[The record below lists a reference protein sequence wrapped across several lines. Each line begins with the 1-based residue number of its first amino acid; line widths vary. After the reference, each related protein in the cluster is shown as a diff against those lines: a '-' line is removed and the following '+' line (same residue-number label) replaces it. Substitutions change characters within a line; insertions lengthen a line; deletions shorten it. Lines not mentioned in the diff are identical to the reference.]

1 MPFFTKKRKYIT
13 KRLRRKRILRGGDVD
28 AEAKNIISTLKS
40 TYTRQQV
47 IDFLTAVKNNT
58 DFKTKIEQ
66 QNEQV
71 KSLKQTLQINE
82 KSTCDYMKSFSKFVN
97 ELLITSIA
105 ELERMQDWT
114 VDEVQTPPKPIQ
126 DFLQSTGVGVDK
138 VDKNNLM
145 KAFVNQYCR
154 ALTEPCLKVI
164 GVSVGKGG
172 RTRRNKNRHLRRTQK
187 GGDPLTA
194 VLGVVAFIG
203 FLCFM
208 IAIKIVESR
217 VNANDHQNKMNE
229 LLNTTVPA
237 SKKNAK

>member
-1 MPFFTKKRKYIT
+1 MKT
-13 KRLRRKRILRGGDVD
+13 
-28 AEAKNIISTLKS
+28 

-58 DFKTKIEQ
+58 DFKTKIEE

-97 ELLITSIA
+97 ELLITSIN
-105 ELERMQDWT
+105 ELQRMQDWT
-114 VDEVQTPPKPIQ
+114 VVEVQTPPQPIQ
-126 DFLQSTGVGVDK
+126 DFLQSTVVDG

-154 ALTEPCLKVI
+154 ALTEPCLEVT
-164 GVSVGKGG
+164 GVSVGTGVSFRTGG
-172 RTRRNKNRHLRRTQK
+172 RTRRNKNRRLRRTQK
-187 GGDPLTA
+187 GGDLTA

-229 LLNTTVPA
+229 ILNTPGPA
-237 SKKNAK
+237 SKNAK

>member
-28 AEAKNIISTLKS
+28 VEAENIISTLKS

-58 DFKTKIEQ
+58 DFKTKIEE

-82 KSTCDYMKSFSKFVN
+82 KSTCDYMKLFSKFVN
-97 ELLITSIA
+97 ELLTTSIN
-105 ELERMQDWT
+105 ELRRMQDWT
-114 VDEVQTPPKPIQ
+114 VVEVQTPPQPIQ
-126 DFLQSTGVGVDK
+126 DFLQSTVVG

-145 KAFVNQYCR
+145 KAFVKQYRR
-154 ALTEPCLKVI
+154 ALTEPCLKVT
-164 GVSVGKGG
+164 GVSFRKSGQGG
-172 RTRRNKNRHLRRTQK
+172 RTRHNKNRRLRRTQK
-187 GGDPLTA
+187 GGDLTA

-208 IAIKIVESR
+208 IAIKMVESR

-229 LLNTTVPA
+229 ILNTPVR
-237 SKKNAK
+237 SS

>member
-28 AEAKNIISTLKS
+28 AKAENIISTLKT

-97 ELLITSIA
+97 ELLTTSIN
-105 ELERMQDWT
+105 ELQLMQDWT
-114 VDEVQTPPKPIQ
+114 VVEVQTPPQPIQ
-126 DFLQSTGVGVDK
+126 NFLQSAGVGD
-138 VDKNNLM
+138 DKNNLM
-145 KAFVNQYCR
+145 KAFVKQYRR

-164 GVSVGKGG
+164 GVSVGTGG
-172 RTRRNKNRHLRRTQK
+172 RTRHNKNRRLRRTQK
-187 GGDPLTA
+187 GGDLTA

-208 IAIKIVESR
+208 IAIKMVESR

-229 LLNTTVPA
+229 ILNTPVR
-237 SKKNAK
+237 SS